1 MAPQVPSDGRSMC
14 FRYNTQE
21 RGEKKAGGDPTSDF
35 QLEGR
40 IEQLQ
45 RHALLAPTSVCP
57 LTFSCIVHE
66 WALSAAEKSND
77 LQWSGRALQ
86 QTPPGTCPS
95 NPYLSTAVA
104 RNQAVDIPTQLSLG
118 ARTLQGQAH
127 VENGQLRFCHTSC
140 VRVIQLKFNNEK
152 LNYLLQAL
160 FDGGLVEDY
169 LRKVKTFLDANPYEV
184 FTFIFTNPD
193 GASVQNVWKPAF
205 DAAGITPLAYV
216 PPSRRMRRS
225 DWPTLGQLIDAN
237 KRVIVFLD
245 GGAAISGQ
253 TVDFI
258 LPQFEMIWEDPFSP
272 TSSNFPCS
280 IDRTSG
286 PLPNDDHM
294 HLINHNLNAV
304 IFGSVLIADFAN
316 AQRTNSLD
324 SILAHA
330 NGCAPLS
337 QGRAPNF
344 VLLDFIDVGATKQAV
359 DRLNGF

>member
-1 MAPQVPSDGRSMC
+1 MLFSPQ
-14 FRYNTQE
+14 
-21 RGEKKAGGDPTSDF
+21 
-35 QLEGR
+35 
-40 IEQLQ
+40 
-45 RHALLAPTSVCP
+45 LLSV
-57 LTFSCIVHE
+57 LL
-66 WALSAAEKSND
+66 LSLASYTNGLYLLRKRATICN
-77 LQWSGRALQ
+77 GRAEL
-86 QTPPGTCPS
+86 C
-95 NPYLSTAVA
+95 NRPYGNTTFMTAHNSFAHSPLVLALA

-127 VENGQLRFCHTSC
+127 IENGQLQFCHTSC
-140 VRVIQLKFNNEK
+140 
-152 LNYLLQAL
+152 AL
-160 FDGGLVEDY
+160 FDGGLVVDY

-193 GASVQNVWKPAF
+193 SASVQNVWKPAF

-272 TSSNFPCS
+272 TNSNFPCS

-286 PLPNDDHM
+286 PLSNDDHM